1 MPEIDVFLFDLS
13 QLFKLFPK
21 QDKDLNNKI
30 QSYEQQLQEDMAQ
43 NRIKLFSEFGYSSEY
58 DNALSW

>member
-21 QDKDLNNKI
+21 QDKELDNKI
-30 QSYEQQLQEDMAQ
+30 CEYEQRLQNDMAQ
-43 NRIKLFSEFGYSSEY
+43 NRINLFSEFGYTSQY
-58 DNALSW
+58 DNALYW